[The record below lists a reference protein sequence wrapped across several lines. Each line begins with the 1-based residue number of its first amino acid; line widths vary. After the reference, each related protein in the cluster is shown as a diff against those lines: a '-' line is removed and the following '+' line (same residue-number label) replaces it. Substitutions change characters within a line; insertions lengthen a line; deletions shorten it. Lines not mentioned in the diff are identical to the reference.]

1 MSEAI
6 KTITEI
12 KREEISLQIG
22 RAFDSLVVK
31 VNNAHL
37 PETVFQQHFLPF
49 FAGELDAPSLKDRD
63 VITDWIS
70 IAGTPMSE
78 VDIVDDLGNTLF
90 SVPPIFDSKIIEHVN
105 RKAGNSIQDIMLE
118 YEMRK
123 GGVPTQANNF
133 LNQALATKSQEITS
147 NTSHLNVSISRW
159 NDIMKRYNKGPVD
172 STTESGKVQNTDPGD
187 DVVYD

>member
-1 MSEAI
+1 MTTAA

-22 RAFDSLVVK
+22 RAFDSLVVQ
-31 VNNAHL
+31 VNKAHL

-49 FAGELDAPSLKDRD
+49 FAGELDAPSLKGRD

-78 VDIVDDLGNTLF
+78 VDIVGENGETIF
-90 SVPPIFDSKIIEHVN
+90 TVPPIFDTNIIQHVN
-105 RKAGNSIQDIMLE
+105 RKAGNSLRDIMIE

-123 GGVPTQANNF
+123 GGVPAQASNF
-133 LNQALATKSQEITS
+133 LNEALAAKSSDLVPDTAHAAV
-147 NTSHLNVSISRW
+147 TTGRW
-159 NDIMKRYNKGPVD
+159 NEIMKRYNKSSIDNSDAPKQTI
-172 STTESGKVQNTDPGD
+172 SNDPGD